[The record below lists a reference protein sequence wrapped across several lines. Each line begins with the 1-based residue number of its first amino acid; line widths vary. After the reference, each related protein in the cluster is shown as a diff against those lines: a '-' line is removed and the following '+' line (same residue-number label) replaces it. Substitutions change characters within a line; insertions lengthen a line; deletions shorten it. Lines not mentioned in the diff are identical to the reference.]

1 MKHVGA
7 KLRRSSVRGF
17 TLIEVMI
24 AIAIVVALV
33 GIVAVNV
40 VGSRKQAKQGMATIE
55 IASISNALESFNV
68 TFDRYPTD
76 EEGLA
81 VLWSKEAL
89 STDDEATKEKWRKF
103 LKDPSPNDQWGNPW
117 NYRSESEHE
126 NDYDLWS
133 AGPDKQDGTA
143 DDITNWSKSESAE
156 GATTGTPSSGT
167 SGSSSKPE

>member
-1 MKHVGA
+1 MQQLRA
-7 KLRRSSVRGF
+7 SERRSVVRGF

-40 VGSRKQAKQGMATIE
+40 VGSRKQAKQGMAEIE
-55 IASISNALESFNV
+55 INSIANALEQFNV

-76 EEGLA
+76 EEGIA

-89 STDDEATKEKWRKF
+89 STEEEAEKDKWRKF
-103 LKDPSPNDQWGNPW
+103 LKDPSPTDQWGNAW
-117 NYRSESEHE
+117 SYRAESEHE

-133 AGPDKQDGTA
+133 AGPDKQEGTA
-143 DDITNWSKSESAE
+143 DDVTNWDKTETAE
-156 GATTGTPSSGT
+156 GGST
-167 SGSSSKPE
+167 GSSDSASSPE

>member
-1 MKHVGA
+1 MKHVGGIQ
-7 KLRRSSVRGF
+7 RRSSVRGF

-40 VGSRKQAKQGMATIE
+40 VGSRKQAKAGMAKIE
-55 IASISNALESFNV
+55 IAAISNALESFNV

-89 STDDEATKEKWRKF
+89 SAEDDATKEKWRKF

-117 NYRSESEHE
+117 NYRAESEHE
-126 NDYDLWS
+126 GDYDLWS
-133 AGPDKQDGTA
+133 AGPDKQEGTA
-143 DDITNWSKSESAE
+143 DDVTNWTNTEGAE
-156 GATTGTPSSGT
+156 GGAT
-167 SGSSSKPE
+167 SGSTDSTTKPE